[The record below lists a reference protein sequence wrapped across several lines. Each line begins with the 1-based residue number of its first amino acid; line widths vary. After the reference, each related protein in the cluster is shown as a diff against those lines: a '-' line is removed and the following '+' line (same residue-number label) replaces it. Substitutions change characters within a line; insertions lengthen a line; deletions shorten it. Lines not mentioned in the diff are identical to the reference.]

1 MTCKKHVIERLRIQ
15 VLSAILI
22 GRRERRCSQLQIGN
36 YVMEF
41 GDRNSMQKRDFIQA
55 NASLENLR
63 QNLEMKE
70 FAKEILLEENYN
82 KFMKSYRFTFWFQL
96 LGILAGFIVPSVI
109 LLIAFKDITY
119 CFLGVTI
126 GILWMCIWMPFSLV
140 IPSTRIYRKF
150 AKWYRKRNVSI
161 QDLDEIFYK

>member
-1 MTCKKHVIERLRIQ
+1 
-15 VLSAILI
+15 
-22 GRRERRCSQLQIGN
+22 
-36 YVMEF
+36 MEF

>member
-1 MTCKKHVIERLRIQ
+1 M
-15 VLSAILI
+15 LSAKLI
-22 GRRERRCSQLQIGN
+22 SRRGQRCSQIQIGN
-36 YVMEF
+36 YVMEL
-41 GDRNSMQKRDFIQA
+41 GDGNSMQKRDFKQA

-63 QNLEMKE
+63 QNLKMKE

-96 LGILAGFIVPSVI
+96 LGILAGFIVPSVV
-109 LLIAFKDITY
+109 LLIVFKDITY
-119 CFLGVTI
+119 GCLGVTI
-126 GILWMCIWMPFSLV
+126 GVLWMCIWMPFSSV

-150 AKWYRKRNVSI
+150 AKWYRKRNVSM